1 MLHEEVFLR
10 GAGGGGVEV
19 GGGSGKEEK
28 GRKDETEQKGC
39 GNCGLCQTE
48 ILEN

>member
-19 GGGSGKEEK
+19 GRGFGKEEK
-28 GRKDETEQKGC
+28 GRTDGTEQKGC